1 MKTPALLSLLG
12 LIPSAAFAAHGVGLG
27 QPPKYPANFTSFEYV
42 NPNAPKGGT
51 FTTPFLGAFDTLNPF
66 TLKGNHEYGISM
78 LTLDT
83 LTEQS
88 MDEPYAVYGLIAE
101 DIALAPDG
109 LSVTFKI
116 NPKAKFHNGDPVL
129 AKDVAASFNILTK
142 DKAAAPMYHF
152 YWSDVAK
159 VETPNDRT
167 VVFRFKQRNSELHMI
182 LGSLPV
188 FSHKSYPKGLAAAP
202 NSLPIGS
209 GPYRF
214 AKAEKRPHQRVCPRQ
229 KLLGAK
235 SARAQRPLQ
244 LRPHPHQIR
253 QRRSCP
259 HRRAERRPI

>member
-1 MKTPALLSLLG
+1 MTDCIFCKIKDKQIPADVVYEDEHMLCFKDIQPSAPVHLLLIPKTPALLSLLG

-27 QPPKYPANFTSFEYV
+27 QPPKYPANFTAFEYV

-116 NPKAKFHNGDPVL
+116 NPKAKFHNGVSTL
-129 AKDVAASFNILTK
+129 AT
-142 DKAAAPMYHF
+142 
-152 YWSDVAK
+152 
-159 VETPNDRT
+159 
-167 VVFRFKQRNSELHMI
+167 
-182 LGSLPV
+182 SL
-188 FSHKSYPKGLAAAP
+188 
-202 NSLPIGS
+202 
-209 GPYRF
+209 
-214 AKAEKRPHQRVCPRQ
+214 Q
-229 KLLGAK
+229 
-235 SARAQRPLQ
+235 
-244 LRPHPHQIR
+244 
-253 QRRSCP
+253 
-259 HRRAERRPI
+259 

>member
-27 QPPKYPANFTSFEYV
+27 QPPKYPANFTAFEYV
-42 NPNAPKGGT
+42 NPNAPKGGS

-202 NSLPIGS
+202 NSLPIAPVPTVLPKLKTAASASLSATKTTGRKTC
-209 GPYRF
+209 PY
-214 AKAEKRPHQRVCPRQ
+214 AKAATTTTTSASNTSKT
-229 KLLGAK
+229 KL
-235 SARAQRPLQ
+235 SA
-244 LRPHPHQIR
+244 
-253 QRRSCP
+253 SKG
-259 HRRAERRPI
+259 

>member
-27 QPPKYPANFTSFEYV
+27 QPPKYPANFTAFEYV

-142 DKAAAPMYHF
+142 DKVNQTVDHIMQPCL
-152 YWSDVAK
+152 
-159 VETPNDRT
+159 ETLNMT
-167 VVFRFKQRNSELHMI
+167 LAEFGAHTKKQS
-182 LGSLPV
+182 S
-188 FSHKSYPKGLAAAP
+188 
-202 NSLPIGS
+202 
-209 GPYRF
+209 
-214 AKAEKRPHQRVCPRQ
+214 
-229 KLLGAK
+229 
-235 SARAQRPLQ
+235 
-244 LRPHPHQIR
+244 
-253 QRRSCP
+253 
-259 HRRAERRPI
+259 

>member
-27 QPPKYPANFTSFEYV
+27 QPPKYPANFTAFEYV

-142 DKAAAPMYHF
+142 DKAAAPHVPLLLERRGQ
-152 YWSDVAK
+152 S
-159 VETPNDRT
+159 
-167 VVFRFKQRNSELHMI
+167 RN
-182 LGSLPV
+182 
-188 FSHKSYPKGLAAAP
+188 
-202 NSLPIGS
+202 
-209 GPYRF
+209 
-214 AKAEKRPHQRVCPRQ
+214 
-229 KLLGAK
+229 
-235 SARAQRPLQ
+235 AQRPHRRVPLQATQ
-244 LRPHPHQIR
+244 LRIAHDSR
-253 QRRSCP
+253 QPARLL
-259 HRRAERRPI
+259 A